1 MLALREN
8 LRHISHDI
16 IPIMVSANTLVTR
29 KGSVS
34 AI

>member
-1 MLALREN
+1 MLALKEN
-8 LRHISHDI
+8 IRHRSHDN